1 MVVHIEADDKGA
13 TDWPLQVDAEE
24 QTPARLIACRM
35 QKRPGRRD
43 VPPRFFLENPCDIE
57 HVAPS
62 P

>member
-35 QKRPGRRD
+35 QKRPGRRV
-43 VPPRFFLENPCDIE
+43 VPTRFFLENPGANE
-57 HVAPS
+57 HLAPS